1 MNTTTES
8 TISSQRITE
17 LALGLTPIEQSV
29 LLAELHENL
38 ESIGRGPDLDAAW
51 GAEIERRVREVENGT
66 AELFDHEVVMKEARE
81 LLARK

>member
-17 LALGLTPIEQSV
+17 LALGLTPLEKSV

-51 GAEIERRVREVENGT
+51 GAEIERRVKEVEDGT
-66 AELFDHEVVMKEARE
+66 AVLIDHDVVMKEARE
-81 LLARK
+81 LFGRK